1 MRFQNKV
8 LDLSVPRVMGIL
20 NVTPDSFSD
29 GGQFSTVESAI
40 KQATQMIDEGA
51 DFIDVG
57 GESTRPGA
65 DSVTVD
71 QELDRVLP
79 VIEALHARF
88 DTLISIDTS
97 KPEVMTKAVE
107 AGAGLINDVRALRE
121 EGAVKAA
128 FQSGAAVCL
137 MHMLGQPRTMQSS
150 PCYTDVV
157 KEVEVFLQSRID
169 VCVAQGIPKDKII
182 IDPGFGFGKTLAH
195 NYQLL
200 DRLDELNTLAVPMLI
215 GVSRKSMIG
224 KLLNRDVEERLSG
237 SLAAATVSLMKGA
250 RILRVHD
257 VKQTVD
263 AVKVVSALSAFKD

>member
-1 MRFQNKV
+1 MRFKNKV
-8 LDLSVPRVMGIL
+8 LDLSRPRVMGIL

-40 KQATQMIDEGA
+40 KQAAEMLDDGA

-65 DSVTVD
+65 SPVSAD
-71 QELDRVLP
+71 QELERVIP
-79 VIEALHARF
+79 VIQAIHARF
-88 DTLISIDTS
+88 DTIISIDSS
-97 KPEVMTKAVE
+97 KPVVMTQAVE

-121 EGAVKAA
+121 DGAVKAA
-128 FQSGAAVCL
+128 TDSGAAVCL

-150 PCYTDVV
+150 PCYDDVV
-157 KEVEVFLQSRID
+157 KDVELFLQTRID
-169 VCVAQGIPKDKII
+169 TCLASGIPKEQLI

-200 DRLDELNTLAVPMLI
+200 GRLDEFNKLNIPLLI

-224 KLLNRDVEERLSG
+224 DLLNRDVEDRLSG

-257 VKQTVD
+257 VKQNVD